1 MAKKIPAFGD
11 EDWRKLQSLLR
22 QNVRA
27 GHGIRIVQDRGNI
40 TIALD
45 DYRKRMPSEGGG
57 FGVSLYQLTG
67 YWTESPNDPPGNSFK
82 GRPAPF
88 DENAPLADEVQIFAW
103 RYPYSSE
110 LTDCNP
116 LLSDWFNSENIDQWV
131 PCINVMVSNPAFD
144 PDAPPPDPDDPD
156 APPPVPEYI
165 NAPRILWLFRGMC

>member
-11 EDWRKLQSLLR
+11 EDWRKLQALLR
-22 QNVRA
+22 QNFRA

-57 FGVSLYQLTG
+57 GSSVSLYQLTG
-67 YWTESPNDPPGNSFK
+67 YWEDEPGVPSTTSFK

-88 DENAPLADEVQIFAW
+88 DENAPLAPEVQIFAW
-103 RYPYSSE
+103 RYPYSSV
-110 LTDCNP
+110 LPDCNP

-131 PCINVMVSNPAFD
+131 PCINVMVGNPAFD
-144 PDAPPPDPDDPD
+144 PEAEPDPENPI
-156 APPPVPEYI
+156 PEYI
-165 NAPRILWLFRGMC
+165 SAPRILWLFRGTC